1 MRARETSNFGS
12 ICPRRCRLKRI
23 ATVNELPQVPALEV
37 RQAGPPSSDTE
48 NSAKRVVIEVTWSLV
63 AGGAEMYALS
73 LASNLDHNRY
83 RVILCALDQGGA
95 LEPEIR
101 RSGIS
106 YFIMNRPP
114 GIHLGL
120 MWRLFRMFR
129 ATGVEVV
136 HTHHFNQL
144 FYSAIGA
151 KLAGARLIHTEHSVE
166 FCSRWDLRLA
176 LRILTTFCDRVVAVG
191 SHGERI
197 LRERVGIPSRKLQVI
212 PGGVKL
218 SNSGELKEEARRS
231 LGLNQDAR
239 VATIVARLYPEKNH
253 QMLLAAFDTVRRH
266 VPGAQLLIVGEGVE
280 ASAIAEEIARL
291 RLTDQVHMLGVRRDI
306 NRILAASDVFL
317 LSSHREALPIAVLEA
332 MAAALPII
340 ATAVGDLP
348 SILKDGVTGRLIAP
362 GDAQGFASATIE
374 VLNDPARAHRMG
386 AQARRAVARFGLP
399 TMVEKYEAVYMGIA
413 PG

>member
-1 MRARETSNFGS
+1 
-12 ICPRRCRLKRI
+12 
-23 ATVNELPQVPALEV
+23 
-37 RQAGPPSSDTE
+37 
-48 NSAKRVVIEVTWSLV
+48 
-63 AGGAEMYALS
+63 MYALN

-101 RSGIS
+101 HSGIS
-106 YFIMNRPP
+106 YLVMNRRP
-114 GIHLGL
+114 GIQLGL
-120 MWRLFRMFR
+120 MWRLFRLFR
-129 ATGVEVV
+129 ATGVDVV

-144 FYSAIGA
+144 FYAAIGA

-176 LRILTTFCDRVVAVG
+176 LRLLAAFCNQVVAVG
-191 SHGERI
+191 SHGEHI
-197 LRERVGIPSRKLQVI
+197 LRQRVGIPSRKLQVI

-218 SNSGELKEEARRS
+218 SNSSELKDEARRS
-231 LGLNQDAR
+231 LGLTQDAR

-253 QMLLAAFDTVRRH
+253 QMLLAAFDTVRRQ

-280 ASAIAEEIARL
+280 AIAIAEKISRL
-291 RLTDQVHMLGVRRDI
+291 GLTDQVHMLGVRRDI

-317 LSSHREALPIAVLEA
+317 LSSHREALPIAILEA

-348 SILKDGVTGRLIAP
+348 SVLKDGITGRLTAP
-362 GDAQGFASATIE
+362 GDAQAFASATIE

-386 AQARRAVARFGLP
+386 QQARRAVARFGLP
-399 TMVEKYEAVYMGIA
+399 TMVEKYEALYVESARG
-413 PG
+413 